1 MVNKKTYEEFE
12 QSFSLENIRRLIN
25 DRIDEFGGD
34 YQRRFGN
41 EYKWV
46 SIKII
51 YNKRLALNE
60 VIMCF
65 REIDMEKRKQLQQHA
80 LLENALNS
88 AKQTVEKKNL
98 FFSNVSHDMRTPL
111 NAITGLSE
119 LAKKMWRIR
128 KSPGLY

>member
-1 MVNKKTYEEFE
+1 
-12 QSFSLENIRRLIN
+12 
-25 DRIDEFGGD
+25 
-34 YQRRFGN
+34 
-41 EYKWV
+41 WV

-98 FFSNVSHDMRTPL
+98 FFSNVSHDMRSPL

-119 LAKKMWRIR
+119 LAKKNVEDPEKVRDYIEKIENAGKQLLTLVNDILDMSRLEHGE
-128 KSPGLY
+128 KGTLDYAPMN